1 MKVSFWKKLSLF
13 LTYRNTLRKIKGQ
26 LLTSFGARVDNVSR
40 IYTVVNVPESLIEEP
55 YNVRKSDIDTIAKTF
70 IKDYSSELS
79 RFLNSNGLME
89 LYDFYE
95 VEKVGKYSYLVI
107 LGFSLFNTQKFFSR
121 LYYIYLPSILV
132 LLIAV
137 LLFFL

>member
-1 MKVSFWKKLSLF
+1 MKVSFWKKISLF
-13 LTYRNTLRKIKGQ
+13 LTYRNILRKIKGQ

-55 YNVRKSDIDTIAKTF
+55 YNVRKSDIDAIAKTF
-70 IKDYSSELS
+70 IKDYSTELS

-107 LGFSLFNTQKFFSR
+107 LGFSLFNTQKFFTR
-121 LYYIYLPSILV
+121 LYYIVLPTISILTLIGLIF
-132 LLIAV
+132 LL
-137 LLFFL
+137 